1 MTLDITFCT
10 NKECTQECAY
20 KLTPEI
26 EHIAKEL
33 CHPLSVCEC
42 GCKVEVQE

>member
-20 KLTPEI
+20 KLTDDI
-26 EHIAKEL
+26 EQRAKEL
-33 CHPLSVCEC
+33 CHPLSVCERR
-42 GCKVEVQE
+42 CKVEVKE